1 MEAAFGKTHTYT
13 PTFKSNPNR
22 ASVEGHRSIYEKNS
36 FVGFI
41 ASFDV
46 YNVQSIDILRVYK
59 FYYGLD

>member
-1 MEAAFGKTHTYT
+1 MEAAFGKKTHTHT
-13 PTFKSNPNR
+13 PKFKSNQNR

-46 YNVQSIDILRVYK
+46 YNVQCTIYVYFESI
-59 FYYGLD
+59 